1 MTTETVQSQQ
11 IPWSELPQRWGHP
24 WHAMCSYL
32 GTFPAALARS
42 FIATLSDP
50 GDVVLDPFSG
60 RGTTLL
66 EARLAG
72 RIPLAS
78 DLNPIAVALTRAKNT
93 NVALND
99 MLARVS
105 FLEDRYDSV
114 LFIPEAQSEADDIQL
129 IFHPRVL
136 AQLCYLRRRL
146 VPARSA
152 IDEFLVGV
160 VLGIMHGGER
170 QDGTSSYASISMP
183 NTFSM
188 SPEYVR
194 RYVETNRL
202 QRVERNVFQLLR
214 ERCERLLRSD
224 TTLLTTGEVAR
235 ADAKRLDC
243 VEQFAPHK
251 RKVRLVVTSPP
262 YLGVVNYARQN
273 WIRTWFL
280 AEDPERISDDLDDN
294 LTLGGWLDFTGATV
308 RAMREM
314 LRPDGVAVL
323 VIGDVAKSSRS
334 VIPLA
339 REFIRRLL
347 HENTFAYVGCLSD
360 HIQTDVKTTR
370 IWKDT
375 KGQATAVD
383 RVVILANRSP
393 EFRTERL
400 GLELFGDESVTVP
413 PLLADDL
420 AAYAR
425 AFAG

>member
-1 MTTETVQSQQ
+1 VTVDTVVPQH
-11 IPWSELPQRWGHP
+11 IPWADLPQRWGHP

-42 FIATLSDP
+42 FITMLSDP

-66 EARLAG
+66 EARLTG
-72 RIPLAS
+72 RLPLAS
-78 DLNPIAVALTRAKNT
+78 DLNPIAVALTRAKNAS
-93 NVALND
+93 VADDQVLSRINE
-99 MLARVS
+99 M
-105 FLEDRYDSV
+105 ENRYDPV
-114 LFIPEAQSEADDIQL
+114 LYVPEAQAEGDEIQL

-146 VPARSA
+146 VPARSE
-152 IDEFLVGV
+152 IDEFIVGL
-160 VLGIMHGGER
+160 VLGTMHGGER
-170 QDGTSSYASISMP
+170 QDGSSSYASISMP

-194 RYVETNRL
+194 RYVETKGL

-214 ERCERLLRSD
+214 DRCKHLLRGPAVPANAG
-224 TTLLTTGEVAR
+224 LVRR
-235 ADAKRLDC
+235 ADAKHID
-243 VEQFAPHK
+243 EIPEFAPFVGN
-251 RKVRLVVTSPP
+251 VRLVLTSPP

-280 AEDPERISDDLDDN
+280 GEDPERITSDLDDN
-294 LTLGGWLDFTGATV
+294 LTLGQWLDFADCTV
-308 RAMREM
+308 RAIQRM
-314 LRPDGVAVL
+314 LRPDGVAVM

-339 REFIRRLL
+339 REFIRRLI
-347 HENTFAYVGCLSD
+347 HDETFEYVGCLSD

-370 IWKDT
+370 IWKET
-375 KGQATAVD
+375 KGKATAVD
-383 RVVILANRSP
+383 RVVVLANKP
-393 EFRTERL
+393 PAFRTDRL
-400 GLELFGDESVTVP
+400 PAQLFGDPTAGLR
-413 PLLADDL
+413 PLVAGDL

-425 AFAG
+425 SFAG